1 MSTVIVGA
9 GPRIATH
16 GGRRGESKV
25 PITPPTL
32 ITVKVGGQVQPLT
45 PTTPIQSQRVV
56 ANNKTTTCG
65 CGASDVLQ
73 ENHPPRVAAGSG
85 GSKCRHGGVNKG
97 ERVGGEGG
105 GVGRRTIQHH
115 PAVLPVLQP
124 RKPKRCATHLQEGPT
139 LGRDAQQQAALQLPR
154 AIDDTWVHRKMA
166 LGILGNFQKRRQT
179 CVHACRRSRA
189 AGGARVSMAEWQQ
202 EVCIGAW
209 SMDGA
214 GWYRC
219 SGG

>member
-97 ERVGGEGG
+97 GRVAGGRGG
-105 GVGRRTIQHH
+105 AWVAAPSSTTQRSFQSFNRANPNDVPPIFKRGPRLGGMPNSRR
-115 PAVLPVLQP
+115 PCSCLAPSM
-124 RKPKRCATHLQEGPT
+124 T
-139 LGRDAQQQAALQLPR
+139 LGSIAKWR
-154 AIDDTWVHRKMA
+154 W
-166 LGILGNFQKRRQT
+166 GF
-179 CVHACRRSRA
+179 
-189 AGGARVSMAEWQQ
+189 
-202 EVCIGAW
+202 
-209 SMDGA
+209 
-214 GWYRC
+214 
-219 SGG
+219 